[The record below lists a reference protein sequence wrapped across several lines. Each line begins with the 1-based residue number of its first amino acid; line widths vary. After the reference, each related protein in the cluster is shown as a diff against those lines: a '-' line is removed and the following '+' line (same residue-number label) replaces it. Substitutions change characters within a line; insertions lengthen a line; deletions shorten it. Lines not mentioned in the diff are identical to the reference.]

1 MSKRANSDSVFTP
14 ELLRITK
21 IFGVVSLGLVLILS
35 FFNERRANNTG
46 KDQSFV
52 MTSANRMYFQNVKA
66 IQYDREVRR
75 DAGMTVYRH
84 KKRILEENNPTI
96 GLMIILN
103 PTKDEAYIYL
113 EPINLNWPITLR
125 IISSEKRKSY
135 TFENGN
141 KSDHLHYFQILKPA
155 IEAGNMIEIQTS
167 SGWNPIWSTPK
178 EKEAL
183 NAILEDFQNLT
194 D

>member
-14 ELLRITK
+14 ELLRIIK

-125 IISSEKRKSY
+125 IISSEKPKTY

-141 KSDHLHYFQILKPA
+141 KSDHLYYFQLLKPA
-155 IEAGNMIEIQTS
+155 IEAGNLIEIQAS

-183 NAILEDFQNLT
+183 NAIMEDFQNLT

>member
-14 ELLRITK
+14 ELIRIIK
-21 IFGVVSLGLVLILS
+21 IFGAVSLGLVLMLS

-46 KDQSFV
+46 QDQTFV

-66 IQYDREVRR
+66 IQYDMEVRR

-84 KKRILEENNPTI
+84 KKLTPEANNSNI
-96 GLMIILN
+96 SIMIILN
-103 PTKDEAYIYL
+103 PSKDEAYIYL
-113 EPINLNWPITLR
+113 EPIKLNWPITLR
-125 IISSEKRKSY
+125 IISNEKSKTY

-141 KSDHLHYFQILKPA
+141 KSDHLHYFQLLKPA
-155 IEAGNMIEIQTS
+155 IEAGNLIEIQTG

>member
-14 ELLRITK
+14 ELLRIIK

-46 KDQSFV
+46 QDQSFV

-66 IQYDREVRR
+66 IQYDRELRR

-125 IISSEKRKSY
+125 IISSEKPKSY

-155 IEAGNMIEIQTS
+155 IEAGNLIEIQTS